1 MSVPDC
7 STEFE
12 PKGYTLRESVSVSLP
27 GWLKEKLDQAV
38 EEGQANRS
46 DIVREALREYFARKE
61 LERIRQNMIPLAEA
75 KGVYTDEDVFKEV
88 S

>member
-1 MSVPDC
+1 M
-7 STEFE
+7 
-12 PKGYTLRESVSVSLP
+12 SVSLP

>member
-1 MSVPDC
+1 MV
-7 STEFE
+7 
-12 PKGYTLRESVSVSLP
+12 RESVSISLP

-38 EEGQANRS
+38 KKDQMNRS
-46 DIVREALREYFARKE
+46 DIVREALREYFARKD

-75 KGVYTDEDVFKEV
+75 EGVFADEDVFREV